1 MRPSLVVRRA
11 AEYLERHDVEAPL
24 PTAERLLID
33 VLGTDRVGIYRRE
46 EPLRSAEAR
55 AFGRALCRRCA
66 GVPTQHLTGEAGFR
80 RLVLTVRPGVFVPRP
95 ETEVVV
101 DAVLEVLGS
110 RRHPVVVDVGTGT
123 GAIALAVKQERPD
136 ATVWALDRSSEA
148 IELAEENALRT
159 GLEIRLV
166 RSDLLTDLDD
176 AAVGRIDLVVS
187 NPPYIEPH
195 RAGTLPP
202 EVRADPSG
210 ALIGGISVYASLFS
224 QAAARL
230 EPGGAVVVE
239 IDERDAAAV
248 SKAAADAGAVGTSV
262 RSDLTGRDRVIVAT
276 WP

>member
-1 MRPSLVVRRA
+1 
-11 AEYLERHDVEAPL
+11 
-24 PTAERLLID
+24 
-33 VLGTDRVGIYRRE
+33 
-46 EPLRSAEAR
+46 
-55 AFGRALCRRCA
+55 
-66 GVPTQHLTGEAGFR
+66 
-80 RLVLTVRPGVFVPRP
+80 VRPGVFVPRP

-195 RAGTLPP
+195 RDGTLPP

-248 SKAAADAGAVGTSV
+248 SRAAADAGAVGTSV

>member
-11 AEYLERHDVEAPL
+11 AEYLERHDVETPL

-33 VLGTDRVGIYRRE
+33 VLGTDRVGLYRRE
-46 EPLRSAEAR
+46 EPLRGAEAR

-80 RLVLTVRPGVFVPRP
+80 RLSLSVRPGVFVPRP

-101 DAVLEVLGS
+101 DAALRVLRT

-136 ATVWALDRSSEA
+136 ATVWAVDRSPEA
-148 IELAEENALRT
+148 IELAEVNALRT
-159 GLEIRLV
+159 GLEIHLA
-166 RSDLLTDLDD
+166 RSDLLNGLDD
-176 AAVGRIDLVVS
+176 EAVGRIDLVVS

-195 RAGTLPP
+195 RYASLPR
-202 EVRADPSG
+202 EVRADPTG
-210 ALIGGISVYASLFS
+210 ALVGGVAVYASLFS

-239 IDERDAAAV
+239 IDEGRAATV
-248 SKAAADAGAVGTSV
+248 SKAAVEAGAVRTAV

>member
-1 MRPSLVVRRA
+1 MRPALVVRRA
-11 AEYLERHDVEAPL
+11 AEHLERHDVESPL

-33 VLGTDRVGIYRRE
+33 VLGTDRADIYRRE

-66 GVPTQHLTGEAGFR
+66 GVPTQHITGEVGFR

-101 DAVLEVLGS
+101 DAALEVLEH
-110 RRHPVVVDVGTGT
+110 RPDPVVVDVGTGT

-136 ATVWALDRSSEA
+136 ATVWAIDRSSDA
-148 IELAEENALRT
+148 IELAEENARRT
-159 GLEIRLV
+159 GLEIRV
-166 RSDLLTDLDD
+166 VPSDLLTGLDD
-176 AAVGRIDLVVS
+176 GAVGGIDLVVS
-187 NPPYIEPH
+187 NPPYIAPD
-195 RAGTLPP
+195 RYASLPP
-202 EVRADPSG
+202 DVRADPTE
-210 ALIGGISVYASLFS
+210 AVVGGLDVYASLFS

-239 IDERDAAAV
+239 IDVGDAASVTDAAV
-248 SKAAADAGAVGTSV
+248 GAGAVETSV
-262 RSDLTGRDRVIVAT
+262 RVDLTGRDRVVVAT

>member
-166 RSDLLTDLDD
+166 QSDLLTDLDD

-187 NPPYIEPH
+187 NPPYIAPH
-195 RAGTLPP
+195 RYGTLPP

-239 IDERDAAAV
+239 IDERDATAV
-248 SKAAADAGAVGTSV
+248 SRAAADAGAIETSV
-262 RSDLTGRDRVIVAT
+262 RSDLTGQDRVIVAT

>member
-1 MRPSLVVRRA
+1 MRPALVVRRA
-11 AEYLERHDVEAPL
+11 AEYLERHDVDAPL

-33 VLGTDRVGIYRRE
+33 VLGTDRAGLYRRE
-46 EPLRSAEAR
+46 EPLRGIEAR
-55 AFGRALCRRCA
+55 AFGQALCRRCA

-80 RLVLTVRPGVFVPRP
+80 RLSLTVRPGVFVPRP

-101 DAVLEVLGS
+101 DAALETLRS
-110 RRHPVVVDVGTGT
+110 RRRPVVVDVGTGT
-123 GAIALAVKQERPD
+123 GAIALALKQERPD
-136 ATVWALDRSSEA
+136 ATVWAVDRSPEA

-166 RSDLLTDLDD
+166 RSDLLTGLDD

-195 RAGTLPP
+195 RFASLPA
-202 EVRADPSG
+202 EVRADPTE
-210 ALIGGISVYASLFS
+210 ALVGGPAVYASLFP

-230 EPGGAVVVE
+230 ESGGAVVVE
-239 IDERDAAAV
+239 IDEEQAATV
-248 SKAAADAGAVGTSV
+248 SKAAADAGAVKTSV

>member
-1 MRPSLVVRRA
+1 MRPALVVRRA
-11 AEYLERHDVEAPL
+11 AEYLDRHDVESPL

-33 VLGTDRVGIYRRE
+33 VLGTDRADIYRRE

-66 GVPTQHLTGEAGFR
+66 GVPTQHITGEVGFR

-101 DAVLEVLGS
+101 DAALEVLEP
-110 RRHPVVVDVGTGT
+110 RPVPVVVDVGTGT

-136 ATVWALDRSSEA
+136 ATVWAVDRSSEA
-148 IELAEENALRT
+148 IELAEENTLRT
-159 GLEIRLV
+159 GLEIRV
-166 RSDLLTDLDD
+166 VPSDLLTGLDD
-176 AAVGRIDLVVS
+176 GAVGGIDLVVS
-187 NPPYIEPH
+187 NPPYIAPH
-195 RAGTLPP
+195 RYASLPP
-202 EVRADPSG
+202 DVRADPAE
-210 ALIGGISVYASLFS
+210 ALVGGLPVYTSLFP

-230 EPGGAVVVE
+230 APGGAVVVE

-248 SKAAADAGAVGTSV
+248 TDAAVEAGAVGTSV
-262 RSDLTGRDRVIVAT
+262 RADLTGRDRVVVAT